1 MRILVTG
8 ATGFIGGEVAGSA
21 LAAGHEVR
29 ILARRDWAGP
39 PYVPL
44 RQRFFGRLPLDLPM
58 GCLDGVE
65 AVVHCAAVSSPSARR
80 SHAVNTIGTL
90 ALARAARG
98 AGVRT
103 FVFLSSQSARP
114 DTASPYG
121 KSKHEAEHALLALE
135 GLDVIVLRPGLVCGR
150 GGLFGRMAGLVRGLP
165 AVPVLAGGSLVQPIL
180 ADDLVGAILR
190 CLDPLEKAGE
200 LAGGVYCLGADE
212 GLTLRAMLG
221 LIAREVAPRGKLLLS
236 VPTAPLALLV
246 RAAEALR
253 IPLPVNSANLTGAR
267 AVQRMDTARDMER
280 LGVPRRTAAEIVHLA
295 LAASPREKVVEG
307 EVAPGASP
315 AKTLLLGAGRIG
327 LVHAVTLSRLPGLVL
342 GGVVDTNPGAR
353 RLMLSMGVRTASYS
367 SLDEALRNG
376 GFDAA
381 VIATPPASHLGL
393 ARACLDRGLR
403 VLIEKPAC
411 AGEAQLP
418 AFEELGER
426 AGDRAL
432 VGYLMVRI
440 PHVGEWIARLRR
452 GELGKVRGFAGLTL
466 LSLIG
471 ASSPERWET
480 RKESSG
486 GGVLANS
493 SSHVLS
499 AIHEAFGPPCR
510 VIVQTRRLYSREVED
525 SAVIRFEYDGFSGA
539 HWSSWSIEG
548 FQRQENRLVVWTD
561 LGRLT
566 LTLSTGVFERVDPGT
581 DGFDGINF
589 DGINFD
595 GINRIELTH
604 QLEDEVGFNLAPD
617 YAGAG
622 IAAELRDLEAN
633 HLPATDDP
641 PMTLSR
647 ALKIEQ
653 LLSSIYAAAEQVDR
667 FDPALVQG
675 AAPAAVEAPAAPV
688 RDSPGRGEAR
698 RICDLREV
706 EPELLAEL
714 DLAGGG
720 WDGGLVHTGALAAA
734 ARRIDARDLR
744 VTVPNFLQQT
754 RWINEKRY
762 LDVLRSF
769 GPMGVVRAGLV
780 ATPAVARERGVG
792 FWAAAGALL
801 AGDLARVPARFEGTL
816 LLHPYLADLAL
827 ALDRLDRLEA
837 LLGILRRRQPRARI
851 GLHSNLWRDAVNAAA
866 LLERPPEALS
876 LLASPSGRTL
886 AGARAALE
894 LDPSLHGIELTAEVG
909 PAPLPVHRLAH
920 GEPER
925 WTGGT
930 GAVLISGFADSRLF
944 AAAARGRAARWE
956 QAFAGTAPPEGLW

>member
-1 MRILVTG
+1 MKILVTG
-8 ATGFIGGEVAGSA
+8 ATGFIGSEVAGAA

-29 ILARRDWAGP
+29 ALARRDWTGLP
-39 PYVPL
+39 HVPL
-44 RQRFFGRLPLDLPM
+44 RQRFFGRLPLDLPVKS
-58 GCLDGVE
+58 LDGVE
-65 AVVHCAAVSSPSARR
+65 AVVHCAAVSDPSARR
-80 SHAVNTIGTL
+80 SHAVNTLGTL
-90 ALARAARG
+90 ALARAAREAG
-98 AGVRT
+98 ART

-121 KSKHEAEHALLALE
+121 KSKHEAERELLGLE
-135 GLDVIVLRPGLVCGR
+135 DLEIIVLRPGLVCGR
-150 GGLFGRMAGLVRGLP
+150 GGLFGRMVGLVRGLP
-165 AVPVLAGGSLVQPIL
+165 AVPVLAGSSIVQPIL
-180 ADDLVGAILR
+180 VDDLVGAILR
-190 CLDPLEKAGE
+190 CLAEPRALAGGVS
-200 LAGGVYCLGADE
+200 GGVYCLGAEE
-212 GLTLRAMLG
+212 GTTLRAMLG
-221 LIAREVAPRGKLLLS
+221 IIAREVAPRGKPLLA
-236 VPTAPLALLV
+236 VPTAPLAVIV

-267 AVQRMDTARDMER
+267 AVQRMKTARDMET
-280 LGVPRRTAAEIVHLA
+280 LGVPRRTAAEIVRLA
-295 LAASPREKVVEG
+295 LRPRESEEG
-307 EVAPGASP
+307 ESGERP

-353 RLMLSMGVRTASYS
+353 RLLRSMGVRTVPYP
-367 SLDEALRNG
+367 SLDEALQNG

-403 VLIEKPAC
+403 ALIEKPAC
-411 AGEAQLP
+411 AGEPQVS
-418 AFEELGER
+418 AFAELGER

-440 PHVGEWIARLRR
+440 PHVGAWIARLRR
-452 GELGKVRGFAGLTL
+452 GELGTVRGFAGLTL

-499 AIHEAFGPPCR
+499 AIYEAFGPPRR
-510 VIVQTRRLYSREVED
+510 VVVQTRRLHSREVED
-525 SAVIRFEYDGFSGA
+525 SAVVRFEYDGFSGA

-561 LGRLT
+561 RGRLT
-566 LTLSTGVFERVDPGT
+566 LTLSTGLFERT
-581 DGFDGINF
+581 DGG
-589 DGINFD
+589 
-595 GINRIELTH
+595 IELTH
-604 QLEDEVGFNLAPD
+604 QLDDEVGFNLAPD

-622 IAAELRDLEAN
+622 ISAELRDLGASRP
-633 HLPATDDP
+633 PAADGP

-647 ALKIEQ
+647 ALKIER
-653 LLSSIYAAAEQVDR
+653 LLYSIYTAAEEVGR
-667 FDPALVQG
+667 FDSGLVQG
-675 AAPAAVEAPAAPV
+675 AAPAQEETPVPPRDLAA
-688 RDSPGRGEAR
+688 RGQGR

-706 EPELLAEL
+706 EPELLAEI

-720 WDGGLVHTGALAAA
+720 WDGALVYTDALAAA
-734 ARRIDARDLR
+734 ARRIDPRELR
-744 VTVPNFLQQT
+744 VTVPNFLRQT

-769 GPMGVVRAGLV
+769 GPSGVARAALA

-801 AGDLARVPARFEGTL
+801 AGDLARVPRSFPGTL

-827 ALDRLDRLEA
+827 ALDRLDRLQA
-837 LLGILRRRQPRARI
+837 LLDILRRQRPRART
-851 GLHSNLWRDAVNAAA
+851 GLHSNLWRDAINAAA
-866 LLERPPEALS
+866 LLERPPQALS
-876 LLASPSGRTL
+876 LLASPTGRTL
-886 AGARAALE
+886 AGARTALD
-894 LDPSLHGIELTAEVG
+894 LDPSLQALELTAEVG
-909 PAPLPVHRLAH
+909 PAPLQVHRLAH
-920 GEPER
+920 GDPER
-925 WTGGT
+925 WTGGA
-930 GAVLISGFADSRLF
+930 GAVLIGGLADDRIF
-944 AAAARGRAARWE
+944 AAATRDIAARWE
-956 QAFAGTAPPEGLW
+956 RAFAGTAPPVGLW